1 MPADA
6 DETVVVARPTRV
18 RRWPW
23 VVAGVAGGAAAAG
36 GGLAA
41 WVALH
46 GPVPGMAGAGPL
58 AAPVVQAGQH
68 ALPPPRV
75 AGPAITQPA
84 ITQYESQTGPQS
96 RGLFGTQAGTPLA
109 TQAAGPGEGP
119 GRPAAA
125 APAPVPP
132 TPILAAAVTTSL
144 APSGLTLPSL
154 ATEAAILADTGPAM
168 AAFRFAAAPDI
179 FVLRFASLGEQA
191 DALNRI
197 AALVERSGYPRD
209 RILHP
214 AELDRRIRAAGETP
228 ERVYLGHD
236 YRSADVMRFFALA
249 EQGQLA
255 LTPGEARLRRLA
267 ADWGWTPGTRAALV
281 SLPREDLAA
290 GLDPAARATILR
302 HELSHG
308 LYFTDPAYA
317 RYVQA
322 FWSGTLIDIER
333 GRFRAFLGSEGYDM
347 QLPDLMINEMQAYL
361 MHTTDARYFNP
372 SVIGI
377 SARRLDALRI
387 LFLSGMPPGWLRDC
401 TVAPAAA
408 R

>member
-6 DETVVVARPTRV
+6 DETVVLARRPRV

-23 VVAGVAGGAAAAG
+23 VAAGVAAGAAAAG

-41 WVALH
+41 WVAVH
-46 GPVPGMAGAGPL
+46 GPGFAVQASGPAENR
-58 AAPVVQAGQH
+58 AAPSV
-68 ALPPPRV
+68 LPAPPMPPDATAPTPRR
-75 AGPAITQPA
+75 ITASAP
-84 ITQYESQTGPQS
+84 
-96 RGLFGTQAGTPLA
+96 GLADSLT
-109 TQAAGPGEGP
+109 
-119 GRPAAA
+119 RPAPPTA
-125 APAPVPP
+125 APAPAPP
-132 TPILAAAVTTSL
+132 VPILAAAVTTAVEPPRL
-144 APSGLTLPSL
+144 ALPPL
-154 ATEAAILADTGPAM
+154 ANEAAILADNGPAL
-168 AAFRFAAAPDI
+168 AAYRFAAAPDI
-179 FVLRFASLGEQA
+179 FVLRFTSLAEQA
-191 DALNRI
+191 DTLNRI
-197 AALVERSGYPRD
+197 AALVERAGYPRD
-209 RILHP
+209 RVLDL

-228 ERVYLGHD
+228 ERLYLGHD
-236 YRSADVMRFFALA
+236 YRSADVLRFFALA
-249 EQGQLA
+249 EQERLA
-255 LTPGEARLRRLA
+255 LTPGEARLRRLLA
-267 ADWGWTPGTRAALV
+267 EWGWTPASRAALV
-281 SLPREDLAA
+281 SLPREDRPA

-308 LYFTDPAYA
+308 LYFTEPAYA
-317 RYVQA
+317 RYAQA

-347 QLPDLMINEMQAYL
+347 QLHDLIVNEMQAYL

-401 TVAPAAA
+401 TAAPALP

>member
-1 MPADA
+1 
-6 DETVVVARPTRV
+6 
-18 RRWPW
+18 
-23 VVAGVAGGAAAAG
+23 
-36 GGLAA
+36 
-41 WVALH
+41 
-46 GPVPGMAGAGPL
+46 MAGAGPS
-58 AAPVVQAGQH
+58 AAPVVQAGQQ
-68 ALPPPRV
+68 ALSPPRG
-75 AGPAITQPA
+75 AGPANAP
-84 ITQYESQTGPQS
+84 YDGETGPQS
-96 RGLFGTQAGTPLA
+96 RGLSGTQAGMPPGA
-109 TQAAGPGEGP
+109 QAAGPGEGP
-119 GRPAAA
+119 GRA
-125 APAPVPP
+125 APAIPAPAQP
-132 TPILAAAVTTSL
+132 TPILAAAVTTPL
-144 APSGLTLPSL
+144 ASSGLSLPSL
-154 ATEAAILADTGPAM
+154 ATEAAILADAGPAM
-168 AAFRFAAAPDI
+168 AAYRFVAAPDI

-209 RILHP
+209 RILPP

-267 ADWGWTPGTRAALV
+267 ADWGWTLATRAALV
-281 SLPREDLAA
+281 SLPREDRAA

-347 QLPDLMINEMQAYL
+347 QLSDLMMNEMQAYL
-361 MHTTDARYFNP
+361 MHTADARVLQP
-372 SVIGI
+372 IGGRHLRAPAGRI
-377 SARRLDALRI
+377 ARAVPVGDAAGLAAGLHRGSGGGALSGCGRVRRGQSLVLGEVRTIRTAADARWPFRAAASSAALR
-387 LFLSGMPPGWLRDC
+387 SR
-401 TVAPAAA
+401 